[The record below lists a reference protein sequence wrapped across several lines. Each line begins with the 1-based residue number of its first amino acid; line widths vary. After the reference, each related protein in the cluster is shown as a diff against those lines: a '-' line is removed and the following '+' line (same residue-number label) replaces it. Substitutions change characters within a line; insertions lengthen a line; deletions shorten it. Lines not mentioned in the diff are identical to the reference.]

1 MPQQK
6 LTDSESGTAEPTA
19 KNKYRLLVENSL
31 AGFFIIQGGVF
42 QYLNPRFAEI
52 LGYDDPAEL
61 LGKPFWSVVHPDDQE
76 IVKQRGLLREKR
88 EVEPSR
94 YVYRAIK
101 KDGAIVWVNV
111 GATHGTYR
119 GQPANLGNVVD
130 VSSLRHTGEALR
142 RSEERYSQILET
154 INDGYYEVDLRGNLR
169 FYNDSFARIWG
180 YPRQDLMGMNYRR
193 FTHNEDVPKVFRI
206 FNSTYQT
213 GRPTKAY
220 SWEIIRKDGSTRQ
233 VELSVSLMEDDQGRP
248 AGFRGIARDVTER
261 MRVELELKR
270 HRYHLEEMVAART
283 TELSRAN
290 QALTD
295 AVAEL
300 RKTEERLIRE
310 KNFSRSVID
319 SLPGIFYVFDH
330 NVEAVQWNR
339 QLEQISGY
347 SREEV
352 TGRNAL
358 DFYPADEQPLVAK
371 RIQEV
376 YEDGRSSVEA
386 NIITKD
392 GQLIPHLLTGR
403 RLRLGDGDHLVGL
416 GVDISKRKE
425 AEEALR
431 QSERQLHQLSARL
444 LETQEMERKRVAQEL
459 HDGLGQSFSAIKIS
473 LERLCSCLT
482 PLDRESCAP
491 LLDRLVPMVQD
502 AVEEVRR
509 IAMDLR
515 PSMLDDLG
523 ILATISWFTREFSQ
537 IYGHIQLDKNIAV
550 EEAQVPAPLTIV
562 IYRILQEALNNVAK
576 HSGASR
582 AEIAL
587 RQSGND
593 LILSIAD
600 NGNGFDMEQ
609 ALDVENSGRGF
620 GLASMR
626 ERTEMSGGIFHL
638 DSSPGQGALLEAVWP
653 LEEYG

>member
-1 MPQQK
+1 MSQTSK
-6 LTDSESGTAEPTA
+6 TDAGRNPAESVT
-19 KNKYRLLVENSL
+19 KNKFRLLVENSL

-42 QYLNPRFAEI
+42 QYLNARFAEI
-52 LGYDDPAEL
+52 LGYDNPAEL
-61 LGKPFWSVVHPDDQE
+61 LGKAFWSVVHPDDQE
-76 IVKQRGLLREKR
+76 MVKSRGLLRER
-88 EVEPSR
+88 QEVEPSR
-94 YVYRAIK
+94 YVYRALK
-101 KDGAIVWVNV
+101 KNGSVVWVNV
-111 GATHGTYR
+111 GASHGTYH
-119 GQPANLGNVVD
+119 GKPANLGNVID
-130 VSSLRHTGEALR
+130 VSSLRQTGEALR
-142 RSEERYSQILET
+142 RSEERYSQILEA
-154 INDGYYEVDLRGNLR
+154 INDGYYEVDLNGDLC
-169 FYNDSFARIWG
+169 FFNDSFVRIWG
-180 YPRQDLMGMNYRR
+180 YPRQELMGMNYRR
-193 FTHNEDVPKVFRI
+193 YTHEQDVPKVFRI

-220 SWEIIRKDGSTRQ
+220 SWEIVRQDGSTRQ
-233 VELSVSLMEDDQGRP
+233 VELSVSLIEDEQGRP
-248 AGFRGIARDVTER
+248 TGFRGIARDVTER

-270 HRYHLEEMVAART
+270 HRHHLEEMVAART

-290 QALTD
+290 QALTE
-295 AVAEL
+295 AVEEL

-310 KNFSRSVID
+310 KSFSRSVID
-319 SLPGIFYVFDH
+319 CLPGIFYVFDH

-339 QLEQISGY
+339 QLELISGY

-352 TGRNAL
+352 AGRNAL
-358 DFYPADEQPLVAK
+358 DFYPPDEQPLVAK

-376 YEDGRSSVEA
+376 YEEGRSSVEA
-386 NIITKD
+386 NVITKD

-403 RLRLGDGDHLVGL
+403 RLRLSHGDHMVGL

-431 QSERQLHQLSARL
+431 QSERQLRQLSARL

-459 HDGLGQSFSAIKIS
+459 HDGLGQPLSAIKIS
-473 LERLCSCLT
+473 LERVYSALN
-482 PLDRESCAP
+482 PVDNESSSR
-491 LLDRLVPMVQD
+491 LLGRLVPMVQD

-523 ILATISWFTREFSQ
+523 ILATISWFTREFSR
-537 IYGHIQLDKNIAV
+537 IYGHIKLDKDIAV
-550 EEAQVPAPLTIV
+550 EEAQVPDLLTTV

-576 HSGASR
+576 HSGADR

-587 RQSGND
+587 RQTGSD

-600 NGNGFDMEQ
+600 NGNGFDVEQ
-609 ALDVENSGRGF
+609 VLNVENPGRGF

-653 LEEYG
+653 LGR

>member
-1 MPQQK
+1 MSQYKEIDEGRIPA
-6 LTDSESGTAEPTA
+6 DSVT
-19 KNKYRLLVENSL
+19 KNKFRLLVENSL

-42 QYLNPRFAEI
+42 QYLNARFAEI

-61 LGKPFWSVVHPDDQE
+61 LGKAFWSVVHPDDQE
-76 IVKQRGLLREKR
+76 MVKSRGILRER
-88 EVEPSR
+88 QDVEPSR
-94 YVYRAIK
+94 YVYRALK
-101 KDGAIVWVNV
+101 KDGSIVWVNV
-111 GATHGTYR
+111 GASHGTYR
-119 GQPANLGNVVD
+119 GKPANLGNVID

-142 RSEERYSQILET
+142 RSEERYSQILEA
-154 INDGYYEVDLRGNLR
+154 INDGYYEVDLEGNLR
-169 FYNDSFARIWG
+169 FFNDSFVRIWG
-180 YPRQDLMGMNYRR
+180 YPRDELMGMNYRR
-193 FTHNEDVPKVFRI
+193 YTHGQDVPKVFRI

-220 SWEIIRKDGSTRQ
+220 SWEIVRQDGGTRQ
-233 VELSVSLMEDDQGRP
+233 VELSVSLMEDEQGRP
-248 AGFRGIARDVTER
+248 VGFRGIARDVTER

-270 HRYHLEEMVAART
+270 HRHHLEEMVAART

-290 QALTD
+290 QALTE

-352 TGRNAL
+352 AGRNAL
-358 DFYPADEQPLVAK
+358 DFYPIDEQPLVSS

-376 YEDGRSSVEA
+376 YDHGRSTVEA

-403 RLRLGDGDHLVGL
+403 RLRLGDGDHMVGL

-431 QSERQLHQLSARL
+431 HSERQLRQLSARL
-444 LETQEMERKRVAQEL
+444 LEAQEVERKRVAQEL
-459 HDGLGQSFSAIKIS
+459 HDGLGQSLSAIKIS
-473 LERLCSCLT
+473 LERVCSALT
-482 PLDRESCAP
+482 PLDNESCGP
-491 LLDRLVPMVQD
+491 LLGRLVPMVQD

-523 ILATISWFTREFSQ
+523 ILATISWFTREFSR
-537 IYGHIQLDKNIAV
+537 IYGHIRLEKDIAV
-550 EEAQVPAPLTIV
+550 EEAQVPDPLTTV
-562 IYRILQEALNNVAK
+562 IYRILQEALNNLAK
-576 HSGASR
+576 HSR
-582 AEIAL
+582 ADRADIAL
-587 RQSGND
+587 RKSGGE
-593 LILSIAD
+593 LILSISD
-600 NGNGFDMEQ
+600 NGKGFDRAQ
-609 ALDVENSGRGF
+609 VLDAESPGRGF

-626 ERTEMSGGIFHL
+626 ERTEMFGGIFRL
-638 DSSPGQGALLEAVWP
+638 DSSPGQGVRLEAVWP
-653 LEEYG
+653 LEDEG